1 MPRALAIETSARVG
15 SIAVVQDDRVLAERE
30 FEHGLQHAA
39 QIIPIIDSLTREQ
52 AWSPRDVEHI
62 YISAG
67 PGSFT
72 GLRIGI
78 TLAKTMALATGLK
91 LVAVPTA
98 SVLVENAPA
107 DATHVILVL
116 DAKRDQIFT
125 ARFER
130 TATQASPLQEWVE
143 REPAHL
149 DSLTAMLARSPRPVH
164 LLGEGIPYHEKFIPK
179 GEASIVV
186 TPESLWRPRAA
197 IVARIGGEM
206 ARRGEFAD
214 PDRLTPIYIR
224 KPEAEEK
231 FDAQAAA
238 AAGTV
243 PHSGQRSG
251 DARKS

>member
-1 MPRALAIETSARVG
+1 MPRALAIETSSRVG
-15 SIAVVQDDRVLAERE
+15 SIAIVQDDVVLAEEE

-39 QIIPIIDSLTREQ
+39 QIIPIIDRLCREQ
-52 AWSPRDVEHI
+52 NWAPRDVEEI
-62 YISAG
+62 YVSAG

-78 TLAKTMALATGLK
+78 TLAKTMALAAGVK
-91 LVAVPTA
+91 IVAVPTA
-98 SVLVENAPA
+98 RVLVENAPIEA
-107 DATHVILVL
+107 NHVILVL

-130 TATQASPLQEWVE
+130 DGDQWIE

-149 DSLTAMLARSPRPVH
+149 DSLTAMLDRAPRPVH
-164 LLGEGIPYHEKFIPK
+164 LLGEGIPFHEKFIPC
-179 GEASIVV
+179 GEAVVIV
-186 TPESLWRPRAA
+186 TPEKLWRPRASV
-197 IVARIGGEM
+197 VARIGGAM
-206 ARRGEFAD
+206 ARRGEFGD

-231 FDAQAAA
+231 FDAQQAAA
-238 AAGTV
+238 AV

-251 DARKS
+251 EARRS